1 MRDEKVKEIKK
12 DKQKKKGHKSP
23 INIEQTFEKNITSEE
38 IKELINSI
46 IQKQNHHLCY

>member
-1 MRDEKVKEIKK
+1 MGDEKIREHKMH
-12 DKQKKKGHKSP
+12 DKKKKGHKSP